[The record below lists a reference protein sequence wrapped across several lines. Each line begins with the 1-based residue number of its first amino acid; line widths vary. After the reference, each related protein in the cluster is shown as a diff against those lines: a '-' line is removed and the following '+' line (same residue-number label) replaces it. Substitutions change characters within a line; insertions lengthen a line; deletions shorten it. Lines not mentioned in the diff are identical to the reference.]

1 MARLGLAL
9 DLGTTNICG
18 FIIDFDKP
26 QDHFASSLKNSQNIH
41 GLDTITRL
49 TYLASSHG
57 STKKLQQL
65 IVNDINNIIFALCKK
80 IRINRKRISKII
92 ISGNNFVIHT
102 LLGLDTSKFASYP
115 YESKLKDSV
124 SIEAH
129 EIGIVASKKTIL
141 ITIPVISTYVGP
153 DAVAGIMYANMDQI
167 SSCKFLIDLGTNAEI
182 VFGNKKMLFA
192 TSAAAGPAFRSRNI
206 PLGSKMISKI
216 AQMLRDGQ
224 IDKTGNAESSRD
236 DIRALQLA
244 KGAIRAAIQILLEK
258 SNKSINDVRKILISG
273 LFGEKINREDAIQIG
288 LVPKVNK
295 NLVRSVGNSS
305 LGGAKQILLNEKLL
319 SRAHEIAHKTKHI
332 ELSLEADY
340 QKNFLENLDF

>member
-26 QDHFASSLKNSQNIH
+26 QDHFTQSLKNSQNIH

-49 TYLASSHG
+49 TYLASAHG
-57 STKKLQQL
+57 SAKKLQQL
-65 IVNDINNIIFALCKK
+65 IVNDINNIIFVLCKK

-92 ISGNNFVIHT
+92 VSGNNFVIHT
-102 LLGLDTSKFASYP
+102 LLGFDTSKFSSYP

-129 EIGIVASKKTIL
+129 EIGIVASKKSIL
-141 ITIPVISTYVGP
+141 ITLPVISAYVGS
-153 DAVAGIMYANMDQI
+153 DVVAGIIYANMDQI

-182 VFGNKKMLFA
+182 VFGNKEMLYA
-192 TSAAAGPAFRSRNI
+192 ASAAAGPAFRSRNI

-216 AQMLRDGQ
+216 AQMLREGH
-224 IDKTGNAESSRD
+224 IDKTGRLVTVD

-258 SNKSINDVRKILISG
+258 SNRRIDDVRKILISG
-273 LFGEKINREDAIQIG
+273 LFGEKINRDDAIQIG

-295 NLVRSVGNSS
+295 NLIRSIGNSS

-319 SRAHEIAHKTKHI
+319 DRAHEIAHKTQHI
-332 ELSLEADY
+332 ELSLESDY
-340 QKNFLENLDF
+340 QKKFLENLDF